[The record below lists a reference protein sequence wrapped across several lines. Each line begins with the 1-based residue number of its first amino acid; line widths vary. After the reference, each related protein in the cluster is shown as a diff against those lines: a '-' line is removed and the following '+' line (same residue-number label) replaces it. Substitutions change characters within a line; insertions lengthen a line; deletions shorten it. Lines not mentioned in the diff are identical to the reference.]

1 MVTIFLIPT
10 HEVLCGF
17 NFIFKRLSSEHLI
30 KHSSPVAV
38 LHLVN
43 TYFVTL
49 MFSFLHA
56 LNTPDLHEVVLILPV
71 EFIITT
77 ILFKVFVFVVDLYL
91 VTLVLDNFGCLAIPA
106 TALLI
111 I

>member
-1 MVTIFLIPT
+1 MVTILLIPT
-10 HEVLCGF
+10 HIVLSGF
-17 NFIFKRLSSEHLI
+17 NFIFKRLGSEHLV
-30 KHSSPVAV
+30 KHPSPVAV

-43 TYFVTL
+43 AYLRLL

-56 LNTPDLHEVVLILPV
+56 LNTPDLHEVVLILSIV
-71 EFIITT
+71 FILTI
-77 ILFKVFVFVVDLYL
+77 ILFKVFVFVVDLNL
-91 VTLVLDNFGCLAIPA
+91 ITLVFDNFGCLTAPA